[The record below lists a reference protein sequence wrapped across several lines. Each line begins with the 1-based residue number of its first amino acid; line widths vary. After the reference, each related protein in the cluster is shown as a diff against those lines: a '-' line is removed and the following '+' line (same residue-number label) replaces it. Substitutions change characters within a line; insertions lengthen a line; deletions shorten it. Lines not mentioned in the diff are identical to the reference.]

1 MDSSS
6 RTAAAMRRALVM
18 ALACALALALCGAY
32 AAHAQ
37 AIGAQTTS
45 AQTTGAQTT
54 GEKPSA
60 GAAPKSDLGKAD
72 LAKADLGKADLASPA
87 PNAGAADATPP
98 RPKLPR
104 DRRVQLDAMF
114 EALRLAPDDD
124 TASALGSR
132 IEAMFAQSGSPS
144 ADLLM
149 SRAEAATQAKEY
161 DLALELLGTVIDT
174 HPDFLAARS
183 RRATIY
189 YLQDDYASAL
199 VDVGEVLTREPR
211 HYSMLLG
218 LSLIMREV
226 GDDTRALEAARR
238 ALAVNPHLTAA
249 KDIETE
255 LKVKVEGRDI

>member
-1 MDSSS
+1 MSKHSFQVPAARGSSA
-6 RTAAAMRRALVM
+6 TRRALVM
-18 ALACALALALCGAY
+18 AFACALALALCGSY

-37 AIGAQTTS
+37 V
-45 AQTTGAQTT
+45 T
-54 GEKPSA
+54 GEKPPA
-60 GAAPKSDLGKAD
+60 GATKPNGSKPDA
-72 LAKADLGKADLASPA
+72 AKPA
-87 PNAGAADATPP
+87 PNAGAADATPA

-114 EALRLAPDDD
+114 EALRLAPDDE

-132 IEAMFAQSGSPS
+132 IEAMFAQSGSAS

-161 DLALELLGTVIDT
+161 DLALELLGTVIET
-174 HPDFLAARS
+174 NPDFLAARS

-218 LSLIMREV
+218 LSLIMREI
-226 GDDTRALEAARR
+226 GDDTHALEAARR

-249 KDIETE
+249 KDIESE
-255 LKVKVEGRDI
+255 LKIKVEGRDI

>member
-1 MDSSS
+1 MMMSKPSSVESCS
-6 RTAAAMRRALVM
+6 RATAAVRRALVM

-32 AAHAQ
+32 AAR
-37 AIGAQTTS
+37 
-45 AQTTGAQTT
+45 AQTT
-54 GEKPSA
+54 GEKPPA
-60 GAAPKSDLGKAD
+60 GTAPK
-72 LAKADLGKADLASPA
+72 
-87 PNAGAADATPP
+87 
-98 RPKLPR
+98 
-104 DRRVQLDAMF
+104 QLDAMF

-149 SRAEAATQAKEY
+149 SRAEAAAQAKEY

-189 YLQDDYASAL
+189 YLQDEYASAL

>member
-1 MDSSS
+1 MRAPAVRASAVRASAV
-6 RTAAAMRRALVM
+6 RAAAAGRRAVVM

-37 AIGAQTTS
+37 V
-45 AQTTGAQTT
+45 T
-54 GEKPSA
+54 GEKPPA
-60 GAAPKSDLGKAD
+60 GAPRSDATKPDATRPD
-72 LAKADLGKADLASPA
+72 ATKPDAAKPA
-87 PNAGAADATPP
+87 PNVGAADSTPA

-132 IEAMFAQSGSPS
+132 IEAMFAQSGSAS

-149 SRAEAATQAKEY
+149 SRAEAAAQAKEY

-174 HPDFLAARS
+174 NPDFLAARS

-218 LSLIMREV
+218 LSLIMREI

-255 LKVKVEGRDI
+255 LKIKVEGRDI

>member
-1 MDSSS
+1 MMMSKHPSVDSSS
-6 RTAAAMRRALVM
+6 RATSALRRALVM

-32 AAHAQ
+32 AAR
-37 AIGAQTTS
+37 
-45 AQTTGAQTT
+45 AQTT
-54 GEKPSA
+54 GEKPPA
-60 GAAPKSDLGKAD
+60 G
-72 LAKADLGKADLASPA
+72 A
-87 PNAGAADATPP
+87 PNAGAPDATPA

-149 SRAEAATQAKEY
+149 SRAEAAAQAKEY

-174 HPDFLAARS
+174 NPDFLAARS

-226 GDDTRALEAARR
+226 GDDTHALEAARR

-255 LKVKVEGRDI
+255 LKIKVEGRDI

>member
-1 MDSSS
+1 MLP
-6 RTAAAMRRALVM
+6 LV
-18 ALACALALALCGAY
+18 LAG
-32 AAHAQ
+32 
-37 AIGAQTTS
+37 
-45 AQTTGAQTT
+45 TGVGLAQTT
-54 GEKPSA
+54 GEKPSSA
-60 GAAPKSDLGKAD
+60 PNAAPPNAAPKDGVGENA
-72 LAKADLGKADLASPA
+72 PA
-87 PNAGAADATPP
+87 

-114 EALRLAPDDD
+114 EALRLAPDDE
-124 TASALGSR
+124 TATALGGR

-161 DLALELLGTVIDT
+161 DLALELLGTVIEAN
-174 HPDFLAARS
+174 PDFIAARS

-189 YLQDDYASAL
+189 YLQDNYPAAL
-199 VDVGEVLTREPR
+199 ADVGEVLTREPR

-218 LSLIMREV
+218 LSLIMREI

-238 ALAVNPHLTAA
+238 ALSVNPHLTAA

-255 LKVKVEGRDI
+255 LKEKVEGRDI

>member
-1 MDSSS
+1 MSKHPSVGS
-6 RTAAAMRRALVM
+6 HPSVASAARATAAGRRALVM

-37 AIGAQTTS
+37 
-45 AQTTGAQTT
+45 TT

-60 GAAPKSDLGKAD
+60 GAAPKSRSDAGRPD
-72 LAKADLGKADLASPA
+72 
-87 PNAGAADATPP
+87 AGAAEATPA

-161 DLALELLGTVIDT
+161 DLALELLGSVIDAY
-174 HPDFLAARS
+174 PDFLAARS

-226 GDDTRALEAARR
+226 GDDTHALEAARR

-255 LKVKVEGRDI
+255 LKIKVEGRDI

>member
-1 MDSSS
+1 MMMSKHPSVDSSS
-6 RTAAAMRRALVM
+6 RATSALRRALVM

-32 AAHAQ
+32 AAR
-37 AIGAQTTS
+37 
-45 AQTTGAQTT
+45 AQTT
-54 GEKPSA
+54 GEKP
-60 GAAPKSDLGKAD
+60 P
-72 LAKADLGKADLASPA
+72 ASA
-87 PNAGAADATPP
+87 PNAGTPNAGAPDATPA

-149 SRAEAATQAKEY
+149 SRAEAAAQAKEY

-174 HPDFLAARS
+174 NPDFLAARS

-226 GDDTRALEAARR
+226 GDDTHALEAARR

-255 LKVKVEGRDI
+255 LKIKVEGRDI

>member
-32 AAHAQ
+32 AARAQ
-37 AIGAQTTS
+37 TIGAQTTS
-45 AQTTGAQTT
+45 AQTTSAQTT

-72 LAKADLGKADLASPA
+72 LAKADLAKPA
-87 PNAGAADATPP
+87 PNAGAADATPA

>member
-1 MDSSS
+1 MMMSKPSSVESCS
-6 RTAAAMRRALVM
+6 RATAAVRRALVM

-32 AAHAQ
+32 AAR
-37 AIGAQTTS
+37 
-45 AQTTGAQTT
+45 AQTT
-54 GEKPSA
+54 GEKPPA
-60 GAAPKSDLGKAD
+60 GTAPKSDLGKS
-72 LAKADLGKADLASPA
+72 DLGKSDLGKSDLGKSDLGKPA
-87 PNAGAADATPP
+87 PHAGAADATPA

-149 SRAEAATQAKEY
+149 SRAEAAAQAKEY

-189 YLQDDYASAL
+189 YLQDEYASAL